1 MTSIEERKYPIR
13 DAFRDFYDSFLEAH
27 PGLDD
32 EKRKA
37 AECIMKC
44 KTGELGYNI
53 SICENCGNQVI
64 HAVSCNNRSCPNCQA
79 ILERKWE
86 AERNTELIKNIAYYH
101 VVFTVPHGLNVLI
114 RYNMELLLNLMFKCV
129 QDTLITLCADPRY
142 MGAKPGIISVLHTW
156 GQTLSFHPHIHVCI
170 SGGGITPTRQFVET
184 KRKGFFIP
192 EAVIADMFRGKYLCT
207 LKKLYDSGKLELSHS
222 EHLKQS
228 PKWKSFIDH
237 LFKIRW
243 LPFVKETFNGKG
255 NAVRYLARY
264 SYRTAIANSRV
275 LSVDDENVTFRYKD
289 YADGCKEKTMTLKGQ
304 DFIGRF
310 LTHILPPGF
319 HRMRLSGYL
328 ANCKKTTNL
337 KLIHRLRNSV
347 YEGNP
352 YRSMKTAELLLV
364 LFNRDIC
371 TCTVCSDR
379 LLPFARGVP
388 LSTLPSPSIPLNPAM
403 C

>member
-1 MTSIEERKYPIR
+1 MMTEERGYPIR
-13 DAFRDFYDSFLEAH
+13 DAFRGFYNSFLEAH
-27 PGLDD
+27 PGLDA

-53 SICENCGNQVI
+53 SICEKCGNQVI

-79 ILERKWE
+79 ALERKWE
-86 AERNTELIKNIAYYH
+86 AERNTELIKGIAYYH
-101 VVFTVPHGLNVLI
+101 VVFTVPHELNVLI
-114 RYNMELLLNLMFKCV
+114 LYNMVPLLNLMFKCV
-129 QDTLITLCADPRY
+129 QDTLILLCADRKY

-170 SGGGITPTRQFVET
+170 SGGGITPAGQFVET
-184 KRKGFFIP
+184 KHRGFFIP
-192 EAVIADMFRGKYLCT
+192 EAVIADMFRGKYLCA
-207 LKKLYDSGKLELSHS
+207 LKMLYDSGKLDLSHS
-222 EHLKQS
+222 EHLKQ
-228 PKWKSFIDH
+228 PREWKSFIDR
-237 LFKIRW
+237 LFRIRW

-264 SYRTAIANSRV
+264 SFRTAIANSRIV
-275 LSVDDENVTFRYKD
+275 SVDDDNVVFCYKD

-371 TCTVCSDR
+371 TCTECSGK
-379 LLPFARGVP
+379 LIPFVRGVP
-388 LSTLPSPSIPLNPAM
+388 LSVLPSPSIVLNPAM